1 MPDNIRSLFFYPSLK
16 EESNQGQTH
25 IFLEKYNRKAV
36 YIIVNNNQLQQMNYK
51 KTEEDISLS
60 TKKALS
66 WVLFWIGLAL
76 CFNLG
81 IYIFA
86 GREKALEFLGG
97 YVIEQSLSIDN
108 LFLFLM
114 VFSSFGIKQQY
125 QRRVLNYGIFGAI
138 ILRLIFILLG
148 VTIVDKFEWVLYI
161 FGAILIISGIKMM
174 INQEDDKDFK
184 DSRIIKLLSKIIP
197 VTHELEG
204 DRFFI
209 KKGSILYATPLF
221 AIIIVIEFTDI
232 LFAIDSIPAVF
243 SISTDPFIVYTSN
256 IFAILGLRSLYFVL
270 GKLQEKFKYVKYG
283 VALILT
289 FTGFKL
295 VSLLFNLH
303 ISIEVS
309 LLVIFTV
316 LTLSVILS
324 AMITKK
330 EQVVLTN
337 KK

>member
-1 MPDNIRSLFFYPSLK
+1 M
-16 EESNQGQTH
+16 
-25 IFLEKYNRKAV
+25 
-36 YIIVNNNQLQQMNYK
+36 
-51 KTEEDISLS
+51 S

-330 EQVVLTN
+330 EQVILTN